1 MTEFRLLGP
10 VEAWSDE
17 GQLAIEGRKPRA
29 LLAALLL
36 ERGQVVSAETLIDR
50 VWGEFPPDS
59 ARTLVQTYVWV
70 LRRALGDVIETKPAG
85 YRIRV
90 ASASTDR
97 DRFAELT
104 AQGSA
109 AAAEG
114 RHAEAAALFTQ
125 GLGLWR
131 GPALGGIGGALAVA
145 AAGLDE
151 ERLAVME
158 ARAQAQLGADT
169 PVDLAELRALV
180 AAHPTRERARTHLM
194 QALYR
199 AGRHAEALE
208 VFAQGRQ
215 ALAAELGVE
224 PGPDLQALHVS
235 ILRAGGALTG
245 HASAP
250 TAACVPEAEG
260 EAGGERGD
268 GDPGAV
274 PVPALLPPATAD
286 FTARVRPLAE
296 LVRYLVGSG
305 GDTASTRTALPVC
318 VVSGTGGVGKSA
330 LAVEAAHR
338 TAEAYPDGHLY
349 ADLSGATAPANP
361 EEVLARFLRALGRPV
376 PDSLHERVDL
386 YRTTLAGRRTLLV
399 LDDAGSEAQIRPLL
413 PGTASCAVLITSR
426 SRLPALTGAHRIEL
440 DVLGP
445 AEAVALLARVAG
457 AERVAAEP
465 AAARSIARLC
475 GRLPLALRTAGAR
488 LATRRHWTLRTM
500 VERLSDEHRRLDELA
515 VGDIAVRASVAL
527 SYEALDDRARRAFR
541 LLGALGVPDFAPWLV
556 TALLDTDA
564 CAADD
569 TVERLTDAHLLSVA
583 SGGHGVGLRYRLHD
597 LHRVYAAERAAAEDA
612 PQLLRDAATRA
623 LGSWLWL
630 IRRHAAAAPS
640 GELEMCA
647 HYTTAR
653 AGAPVAENAA
663 AWYESEAAALVAAV
677 ERAAALDLAIPARE
691 VALALGSSS
700 FGVANRFEEWWR
712 THDAAIAAARRAG
725 DRSGEAMLLA
735 GLGQLRY
742 SQDRYT
748 EALTYFEQ
756 ARALVEK
763 TDDLRS
769 LAVVLAGTGSV
780 HREQGRFAAARA
792 ALSRAA
798 DGFRVS
804 RDDAG
809 LGYASRLAASVDLEQ
824 GRHGQALTT
833 LEEAHSAYRRLG
845 SRRGVALTLRT
856 TGLVHRALGDHCTA
870 ERLFEEALGMLQDLG
885 DELMIAYT
893 LQALS
898 KTRIRLGTASLPPLL
913 DALAICRAHHDTL
926 GEGMVLRTV
935 GEFHLAAG
943 RPEQAAGPLLH
954 ALRVWEPLGVPLF
967 RARAMRDLAEV
978 REAEGACA
986 EAAALRAAALA
997 VFTELEAREQA
1008 ESLV

>member
-1 MTEFRLLGP
+1 MTQFRLLGP
-10 VEAWSDE
+10 VEAWRDE
-17 GQLAIEGRKPRA
+17 GQLTIAGRKPRA

-50 VWGEFPPDS
+50 VWGDSPPDS
-59 ARTLVQTYVWV
+59 ARTLVQTYVWA
-70 LRRALGDVIETKPAG
+70 LRRALGDVIESRPAG

-90 ASASTDR
+90 APAGTDR
-97 DRFAELT
+97 DRFAELA
-104 AQGSA
+104 AQGSEA
-109 AAAEG
+109 AADG
-114 RHAEAAALFTQ
+114 RHVEAAALFTQ

-131 GPALGGIGGALAVA
+131 GPALGGIGGALGVA

-158 ARAQAQLGADT
+158 QRAQAQLDAGT
-169 PVDLAELRALV
+169 PVDLAELQALV
-180 AAHPTRERARTHLM
+180 AAHPTRERARGHLM
-194 QALYR
+194 LALHR

-215 ALAAELGVE
+215 ALADELGVE
-224 PGPDLQALHVS
+224 PGPELQALHVS
-235 ILRAGGALTG
+235 ILRASGDATCHTSALT
-245 HASAP
+245 
-250 TAACVPEAEG
+250 AECGG
-260 EAGGERGD
+260 EAGSEHGD
-268 GDPGAV
+268 SVPEAV

-286 FTARVRPLAE
+286 FTARARPLAE
-296 LVRYLVGSG
+296 LVRHLVGAG
-305 GDTASTRTALPVC
+305 GDTSSTRTALPVC

-338 TAEAYPDGHLY
+338 TAGAYPDGHLY
-349 ADLSGATAPANP
+349 ADLSGATAPATP

-376 PDSLHERVDL
+376 PDGLHERVDL
-386 YRTTLAGRRTLLV
+386 YRTTLAGRRMLLV
-399 LDDAGSEAQIRPLL
+399 LDDAGSEAQVRPLL
-413 PGTASCAVLITSR
+413 PGAASCAVLVTSR

-445 AEAVALLARVAG
+445 AEAVALLAGVAG

-465 AAARSIARLC
+465 AAAQRIARLC
-475 GRLPLALRTAGAR
+475 GHLPLALRTAGAR

-527 SYEALDDRARRAFR
+527 SYEALDDQARRAFR

-556 TALLDTDA
+556 TALLDTDPRT
-564 CAADD
+564 ADD

-583 SGGHGVGLRYRLHD
+583 SGGHGAGLRYRLHD

-630 IRRHAAAAPS
+630 IRRHAAVAPS

-653 AGAPVAENAA
+653 AGAPVAEDAA

-677 ERAAALDLAIPARE
+677 ERAAALDLALPARE

-712 THDAAIAAARRAG
+712 THAAAIAATRRAG

-742 SQDRYT
+742 SQDRYG

-763 TDDLRS
+763 TDDPRG

-798 DGFRVS
+798 EGFRVS
-804 RDDAG
+804 GDDAG

-824 GRHGQALTT
+824 GRHEQALTT

-856 TGLVHRALGDHCTA
+856 TGLVHRALGDHPAA
-870 ERLFEEALGMLQDLG
+870 ERLFEQALGMLQDLG

-893 LQALS
+893 RQALS
-898 KTRIRLGTASLPPLL
+898 KTRIRLGTATLPPLL
-913 DALAICRAHHDTL
+913 DALAVCRAHHDTL
-926 GEGMVLRTV
+926 GEGMVLRTL

-943 RPEQAAGPLLH
+943 RPERAAGPLVH

-978 REAEGACA
+978 REAEEAYA
-986 EAAALRAAALA
+986 EAAELRADALA

-1008 ESLV
+1008 ESLVW